1 MNYNFFKILK
11 FLSALSPYLKNVEQ
25 FLLKDEIPLSSGDLE
40 IFLMQSAK
48 LFANLGVQVILPR
61 ELK

>member
-1 MNYNFFKILK
+1 MR
-11 FLSALSPYLKNVEQ
+11 
-25 FLLKDEIPLSSGDLE
+25 DEIPLPSGDLE
-40 IFLMQSAK
+40 ILLLQTAK